1 MLFPRLTIA
10 FLTIFLLLQQ
20 QPASAQAEEG
30 HHFYLFE
37 DSSKNLSPAQAAD
50 YFRDGKFKR
59 MQSTEKN
66 VGFTRSVF
74 WLGYLNP
81 APRPQ
86 DSLLLFIGH
95 QHINRIHFYHVTD
108 TGLSL
113 QWITGDYYPFKQ
125 RPVYATGF
133 YFPLRERGLYLA
145 RIDKSNESLQLSF
158 AVSSPIDV
166 FRAESYQKTI
176 LALFTGM
183 IFLLVIFGIYLFIIS
198 GDRIYIFY
206 ILYMAAGWLWVL
218 ANSGHGFQYLWPNQP
233 WFASKAR
240 PVFAIA
246 PLIFSMLFLKRYI
259 GGIRSRRTLFLVK
272 IVNWTLF
279 ACIIGIFL
287 FREDGYN
294 SNWWYYIQFFIPLIS
309 LVFVVI
315 TLFVLVSAVI
325 KGNRLAMFYLAAIGV
340 LFTFVMLQIL
350 FSLGK
355 LEGSDNFFSHFG
367 LSVGFVVEAIILTAG
382 LVYRFNQYR
391 LDKENL
397 LIRIN
402 KQQKENT
409 RMILEVQEAE
419 RSQVANQLHDVAGS
433 LLSAARLNLTS
444 LKEKDKT
451 LNEKSVYHLQKT
463 EEAISMVSEMVRNL
477 SHALSPVMLEKVGF
491 QASLEKIISI
501 VNASGKIKIELM
513 VAGFDHYDPALGKY
527 YTALYSII
535 YELLNNI
542 VKHSGA
548 KNVLLQVSNYDDCFS
563 LVSEDDGIGMEV
575 NKIGKMNSLGL
586 SGIQAKIDFF
596 GGRIAFDANQP
607 TGLVVTIEIPYNHEE
622 K

>member
-1 MLFPRLTIA
+1 
-10 FLTIFLLLQQ
+10 
-20 QPASAQAEEG
+20 
-30 HHFYLFE
+30 
-37 DSSKNLSPAQAAD
+37 
-50 YFRDGKFKR
+50 
-59 MQSTEKN
+59 
-66 VGFTRSVF
+66 
-74 WLGYLNP
+74 
-81 APRPQ
+81 
-86 DSLLLFIGH
+86 
-95 QHINRIHFYHVTD
+95 
-108 TGLSL
+108 
-113 QWITGDYYPFKQ
+113 
-125 RPVYATGF
+125 
-133 YFPLRERGLYLA
+133 
-145 RIDKSNESLQLSF
+145 
-158 AVSSPIDV
+158 
-166 FRAESYQKTI
+166 
-176 LALFTGM
+176 
-183 IFLLVIFGIYLFIIS
+183 
-198 GDRIYIFY
+198 
-206 ILYMAAGWLWVL
+206 
-218 ANSGHGFQYLWPNQP
+218 
-233 WFASKAR
+233 
-240 PVFAIA
+240 
-246 PLIFSMLFLKRYI
+246 MLFLKRYI
-259 GGIRSRRTLFLVK
+259 GGIRSRRTLSLVK

-355 LEGSDNFFSHFG
+355 LEGSYNFLSHFG

-402 KQQKENT
+402 KQQQENT